1 MQTLHSEEVFLSE
14 IDGFRNE
21 LALIDREIMEL
32 VGRRNKIALVIGE
45 KKAAAGEEVVVPS
58 VEKIVVQRYVDAGKN
73 SGVSAEAA
81 SRIARAVID
90 ESVSLQGLIPR
101 RAVPRKIFIIGG
113 NGGMG
118 RWLSAFFTARGHSVI
133 INDPRIDGASYPVKD
148 IPSGCRDADVIVV
161 STPIG
166 ISAGILEEIF
176 SEKNNALI
184 FDILSTKSLIIP
196 VLRKAAASGARV
208 CSVHPMFGPGATS
221 IAGRNIIVCNCGNGA
236 AVEEA
241 ARLFNGGV
249 IIRMEVEEHDQV
261 TAYVLGLSHAVNLAF
276 TGALAKSGFSSEILY
291 AAASTTF
298 RKQVAVSEEVSR
310 ENARLYY
317 AIQKDNP
324 WNDAAIQN
332 LLASLMELRS
342 SGEDAFVEKMQSDS
356 AWYPE
361 K

>member
-1 MQTLHSEEVFLSE
+1 MSE

-45 KKAAAGEEVVVPS
+45 KKAAVDEEVVVPT
-58 VEKIVVQRYVDAGKN
+58 VEKVVVQRYVDAGKT

-90 ESVSLQGLIPR
+90 ESVSLQGMIPR
-101 RAVPRKIFIIGG
+101 RAAPRKIFIIGG

-118 RWLSAFFTARGHSVI
+118 RWLSAFFTARGHSVS
-133 INDPRIDGASYPVKD
+133 INDLRIDEASYPVKD
-148 IPSGCRDADVIVV
+148 IPSGCREADVIVV

-166 ISAGILEEIF
+166 LSADILKMVF
-176 SEKNNALI
+176 SEKNNALV

-196 VLRKAAASGARV
+196 VLRKAADSGARV

-276 TGALAKSGFSSEILY
+276 TGALVKSGFSSEMLC

-298 RKQVAVSEEVSR
+298 RKQVAVSQEVSR
-310 ENARLYY
+310 ENAHLYY
-317 AIQKDNP
+317 AIQMENP
-324 WNDAAIQN
+324 WNEGAIQN
-332 LLASLMELRS
+332 LLTSLMELRS
-342 SGEDAFVEKMQSDS
+342 SGEGAFVERMHSDS
-356 AWYPE
+356 TWYP
-361 K
+361 KK